1 MPLDE
6 HLFRREYGRLVSSL
20 TRIFGV
26 HNLGLAEDAAQE
38 AFCRAL
44 EAWSLRGVPD
54 NCTARPSRK
63 STPS

>member
-26 HNLGLAEDAAQE
+26 RRLPLVLNGLAQIERKHPIPPHWYLAVLGTDPDD
-38 AFCRAL
+38 RA
-44 EAWSLRGVPD
+44 VD
-54 NCTARPSRK
+54 
-63 STPS
+63 